1 MKIGT
6 NKIKVMKQKTI
17 AVTILEYGFTLL
29 TAVLGVIFFG
39 RFIYALL
46 FNQ

>member
-1 MKIGT
+1 MKPKT
-6 NKIKVMKQKTI
+6 NNHLV
-17 AVTILEYGFTLL
+17 VTILEYGFTAL
-29 TAVLGVIFFG
+29 AVVLSVIFFG

>member
-17 AVTILEYGFTLL
+17 AVTILECGFTAL
-29 TAVLGVIFFG
+29 TSVLGIVCFG
-39 RFIYALL
+39 RFIYAIL